1 MKKLIIFFLSSFI
14 FAQSSSVTLIVS
26 AEGNSKNEAV
36 NSALRNALEQSFGA
50 FVSSNTQ
57 FINDELIMD
66 EISVLSSGNIQDYNI
81 ISELKQT
88 DGTYNVTLEA
98 TLSIGEMVSY
108 LENKGGKAD
117 INLKGF
123 AAQMKLQD
131 IQKTNEEKIFRD
143 FLSTIKKLSKNGL
156 FDYDILATDEPK
168 KSLKNENQYQTELTV
183 VVAYNQNFLNALE
196 YIQNII
202 NKTKMSPSDVQN
214 YIKTQT
220 KFHSFLFF
228 YRLNYEDFG
237 IVKPSQLMGKT
248 DRNRS
253 NLWYTIDYENYVV
266 RGKYGKGM
274 LDSESKYKRIKKGTE
289 DGHGKW
295 NLHTSTRYELVTLR
309 SDKSLLYLRD
319 AMGVI
324 YNNVLEANISDGNK
338 DWPLNSNYTNEL
350 VLIDYVQN
358 VSSLTYSNR
367 GDGRDKNNI
376 FSVPS
381 LQPDGKSRWWWG
393 QSPDRQFTKFFL
405 DSTKRWVWV
414 REPDEKNLTRGR
426 NDIGDIGAYKA
437 RIYYSIFNDM
447 KSRWS
452 GTATGA
458 WISARTNGTSIPST
472 FQSVNNFSSNEEF
485 LYPAGILSFLF
496 VTKDSQAMIIR
507 IKHSFSQDYLFSGKL
522 GNYTVTPV
530 GRPKIAEVQNE
541 VVSSSDVA
549 EVPMSD
555 EELKSQILGFFNA
568 NSKKSTNAAG
578 WISFRKNKERNASG
592 ISSDRFKKIKKEL
605 NNNNWNY
612 IIESNIYRTQKG
624 QELWMNLGFPYV
636 EKNSSLSKN
645 EMRRYLKQFVY
656 AFNSERGMVSTDAK
670 NSDKKVTSKDKSNN
684 SNRKQVVNDS
694 SNNARIKPSEMTD
707 AYLMSQMIG
716 FFNANSKK
724 SINAAGWESFR
735 KNKDRKAAGI
745 SPDRIGKIQKELKN
759 NNWNYIIES
768 NIYRTQKGQ
777 ELWMNLGFPYVE
789 KNSSLSKNEMRR
801 YLTEFIYEYQINR

>member
-14 FAQSSSVTLIVS
+14 FAQSGSVTLIVS
-26 AEGNSKNEAV
+26 AEGSSKNEAV

-57 FINDELIMD
+57 FINDELIID
-66 EISVLSSGNIQDYNI
+66 EVSALSSGNIQDYNI

-168 KSLKNENQYQTELTV
+168 KSLKKENQYQTELTV
-183 VVAYNQNFLNALE
+183 VVTYNQNFLNALE

-237 IVKPSQLMGKT
+237 IVKPSKLMGKA

-274 LDSESKYKRIKKGTE
+274 LDSESKYKGIKKGTE

-309 SDKSLLYLRD
+309 SEKSLLYIRD

-324 YNNVLEANISDGNK
+324 YDNVLEANISDGNK
-338 DWPLNSNYTNEL
+338 DWPLNSDYSNEL

-367 GDGRDKNNI
+367 GDGKDKNNI

-381 LQPDGKSRWWWG
+381 LRPDRKSRWWWG
-393 QSPDRQFTKFFL
+393 QSSDRQFTKFFL

-414 REPDEKNLTRGR
+414 RERDEKNLTRGR

-458 WISARTNGTSIPST
+458 WISARTSGTSIPST
-472 FQSVNNFSSNEEF
+472 FQSVNNFSSNQEF

-530 GRPKIAEVQNE
+530 GRPKIVEVQNE
-541 VVSSSDVA
+541 IVSSSDVA

-568 NSKKSTNAAG
+568 NPKKST
-578 WISFRKNKERNASG
+578 
-592 ISSDRFKKIKKEL
+592 
-605 NNNNWNY
+605 
-612 IIESNIYRTQKG
+612 
-624 QELWMNLGFPYV
+624 
-636 EKNSSLSKN
+636 
-645 EMRRYLKQFVY
+645 
-656 AFNSERGMVSTDAK
+656 
-670 NSDKKVTSKDKSNN
+670 
-684 SNRKQVVNDS
+684 
-694 SNNARIKPSEMTD
+694 
-707 AYLMSQMIG
+707 
-716 FFNANSKK
+716 
-724 SINAAGWESFR
+724 NAAGWESFR

-745 SPDRIGKIQKELKN
+745 SSDRLGKIKKELKN